1 MTPTI
6 IDPIPR
12 RIPNMQ
18 TIQDAAKLNIQE
30 CTTFYVSAYLFQVW
44 ISELSLANAAQM
56 AEQPDPAQRSP
67 LPGKSKIFQSG
78 EAWRGFQKYFGKA
91 TDAEIPTIFGDLM
104 EFGGCDDLLADHIL
118 RSAVPLSIEHEITG
132 DFIGT
137 HTPRLLANEPQRA
150 IAVMRATIVRLCDW
164 LDSELHL
171 RLLREWHL
179 MPDCFDPDP
188 KKREL
193 ALLGINYRHFNRLS
207 EQAKDRFITHAAD
220 VAAEHKNTPDWAAF
234 RQTANNPAPPARPWP
249 TEKLDTVI
257 VRLWPL
263 VKRYHWS
270 ASQLLGTLGKVLPAP
285 DLSLCPNEVALVSYC
300 NDTLNLRWNANS
312 TLSASEAAGEA
323 SVKETKLG
331 QGEVVPSI
339 RNQNS
344 KIKNQKSHQIALRL
358 LHVGED
364 GEHQTKTE

>member
-6 IDPIPR
+6 VDPIPR

-30 CTTFYVSAYLFQVW
+30 RTTFYVSAYLFQVW

-56 AEQPDPAQRSP
+56 AEQPDPAKRS
-67 LPGKSKIFQSG
+67 FQSG
-78 EAWRGFQKYFGKA
+78 EGWRGFQKYFGKA

-104 EFGGCDDLLADHIL
+104 EFGGCDDPLADHIL

-193 ALLGINYRHFNRLS
+193 ALLGINYRHL
-207 EQAKDRFITHAAD
+207 
-220 VAAEHKNTPDWAAF
+220 
-234 RQTANNPAPPARPWP
+234 
-249 TEKLDTVI
+249 
-257 VRLWPL
+257 
-263 VKRYHWS
+263 
-270 ASQLLGTLGKVLPAP
+270 
-285 DLSLCPNEVALVSYC
+285 
-300 NDTLNLRWNANS
+300 
-312 TLSASEAAGEA
+312 
-323 SVKETKLG
+323 
-331 QGEVVPSI
+331 
-339 RNQNS
+339 
-344 KIKNQKSHQIALRL
+344 IA
-358 LHVGED
+358 
-364 GEHQTKTE
+364 